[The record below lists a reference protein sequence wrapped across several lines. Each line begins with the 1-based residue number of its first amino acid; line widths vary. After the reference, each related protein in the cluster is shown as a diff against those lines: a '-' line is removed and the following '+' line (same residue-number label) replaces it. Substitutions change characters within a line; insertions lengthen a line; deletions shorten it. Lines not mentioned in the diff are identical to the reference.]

1 MKQCFQNYLSLL
13 RFFSLVLLGFCLLLK
28 NAAFFFVFFHLGS
41 IGFGLLTLK
50 KEKKIVK
57 GEREFRIGEIMSATN
72 ILLFINLV
80 SFIFQG

>member
-1 MKQCFQNYLSLL
+1 
-13 RFFSLVLLGFCLLLK
+13 
-28 NAAFFFVFFHLGS
+28 LGS

-72 ILLFINLV
+72 KLLFINLV